1 MKQAEWIWYPDDF
14 EIELSGKFMAERYER
29 DIPIPPFWRLDSCYK
44 NVKFKK
50 IYELSA
56 AETVKIEA
64 EGSFNVMD
72 ETINYWG
79 AMIKEG
85 ATTFWER
92 YDPEEKGA
100 EKYAMYG
107 RKYGKSLCHAWAR
120 PLFISSEDISW
131 GLKRAK
137 TANRSL

>member
-64 EGSFNVMD
+64 EGSFNVMID
-72 ETINYWG
+72 GRIFIRLKANFPSRAGSMKFSFPFLTISDCL
-79 AMIKEG
+79 A
-85 ATTFWER
+85 
-92 YDPEEKGA
+92 
-100 EKYAMYG
+100 
-107 RKYGKSLCHAWAR
+107 
-120 PLFISSEDISW
+120 
-131 GLKRAK
+131 
-137 TANRSL
+137 

>member
-56 AETVKIEA
+56 AHDDRIGDHRCNDHRDQDKEYDTDALKLSSGIFRIKLLA
-64 EGSFNVMD
+64 PDRDRLQKKHIAQPQD
-72 ETINYWG
+72 ENSQ
-79 AMIKEG
+79 KQ
-85 ATTFWER
+85 
-92 YDPEEKGA
+92 
-100 EKYAMYG
+100 
-107 RKYGKSLCHAWAR
+107 
-120 PLFISSEDISW
+120 
-131 GLKRAK
+131 
-137 TANRSL
+137 NRIP